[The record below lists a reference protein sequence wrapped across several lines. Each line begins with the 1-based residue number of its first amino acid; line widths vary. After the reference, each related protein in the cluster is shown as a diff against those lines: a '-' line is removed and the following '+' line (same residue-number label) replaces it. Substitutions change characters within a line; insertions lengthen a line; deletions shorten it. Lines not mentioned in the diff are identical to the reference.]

1 MINKNKENGSLLK
14 KLLWWIPIIILGLMF
29 ALGACTRRENKII
42 PDKNT
47 GQAESTQS
55 KSIDKESGT
64 KQSVEIKETQGQKK
78 HKQKNN
84 KSKKRKNKKQ
94 IQESVSKSSDETSS
108 QEIESTKDSTVET
121 GENGSINNV
130 EENGNYTSKDDVALY
145 IHTYGKLPLNYITKA
160 EAQEMGWDPEKG
172 NLSDVLPGM
181 SIGGSAFGNYEGNL
195 PRATGRRYFECDI
208 DYEGG
213 YRGAKRLIYSNDGL
227 VFYTEDHYK
236 TFEQLY

>member
-1 MINKNKENGSLLK
+1 MTNKENGSLLK

-29 ALGACTRRENKII
+29 ALGACTRRENKIV

-55 KSIDKESGT
+55 KSIAKESGT

-108 QEIESTKDSTVET
+108 QEIESTQDSTVEA
-121 GENGSINNV
+121 GENGSINV

-160 EAQEMGWDPEKG
+160 KAQEMGWDPEKG

>member
-1 MINKNKENGSLLK
+1 MTNKENGSLLK

-55 KSIDKESGT
+55 KSIAKESGT

-94 IQESVSKSSDETSS
+94 IQESVSESSDETSS

-121 GENGSINNV
+121 GENGSINV

-145 IHTYGKLPLNYITKA
+145 IHTYSKLPLNYITKA
-160 EAQEMGWDPEKG
+160 KAQEMGWDPEKG
-172 NLSDVLPGM
+172 NLSDILPGM

-208 DYEGG
+208 DYNGG
-213 YRGAKRLIYSNDGL
+213 YRGAKRLVYSNDGL
-227 VFYTEDHYK
+227 VFYTEDHYN
-236 TFEQLY
+236 TFEQIY

>member
-1 MINKNKENGSLLK
+1 MTNKENGSLLK

-55 KSIDKESGT
+55 KSIAKESGT

-94 IQESVSKSSDETSS
+94 IQESVSESSDETSS

-121 GENGSINNV
+121 GENGSINV

-145 IHTYGKLPLNYITKA
+145 IHTYSKLPLNYITKA
-160 EAQEMGWDPEKG
+160 KAQEMGWDPEKG
-172 NLSDVLPGM
+172 NLSDILPGM

>member
-1 MINKNKENGSLLK
+1 MTNKNKENGSLLK

-55 KSIDKESGT
+55 KSIAKESGT

-94 IQESVSKSSDETSS
+94 IQESVSESSDETSI
-108 QEIESTKDSTVET
+108 QEIESTQDSTVEA
-121 GENGSINNV
+121 GENGSINV

-160 EAQEMGWDPEKG
+160 KAQEMGWDPEKG

>member
-1 MINKNKENGSLLK
+1 MTNKNKENRSLLK

-42 PDKNT
+42 TDKNT

-55 KSIDKESGT
+55 KSIAKESGT

-78 HKQKNN
+78 HRQKNN

-94 IQESVSKSSDETSS
+94 IQESVSESADETSS

-121 GENGSINNV
+121 GENGSINV

-160 EAQEMGWDPEKG
+160 KAQEMGWDPEKG

>member
-1 MINKNKENGSLLK
+1 MTNKNKENGSLLK

-29 ALGACTRRENKII
+29 ALGACTRRENKIV

-55 KSIDKESGT
+55 KSIAKESGT

-84 KSKKRKNKKQ
+84 KSKRRKNKKQ
-94 IQESVSKSSDETSS
+94 IQESVSESVDETSS
-108 QEIESTKDSTVET
+108 QEIESTQDPTVEA
-121 GENGSINNV
+121 GENGSINV

-160 EAQEMGWDPEKG
+160 KAQEMGWDPEKG

-227 VFYTEDHYK
+227 VFYTEDHYN

>member
-1 MINKNKENGSLLK
+1 MTKKENGSLLK

-55 KSIDKESGT
+55 KSIAKESGT

-94 IQESVSKSSDETSS
+94 IQESVSESADETSS
-108 QEIESTKDSTVET
+108 QEIESTKDSTVEA
-121 GENGSINNV
+121 GENGSINV

-160 EAQEMGWDPEKG
+160 KAQEMGWDPEKG

>member
-1 MINKNKENGSLLK
+1 MTNKENGSLLK

-55 KSIDKESGT
+55 KSIAKESGT

-78 HKQKNN
+78 HRQKNN

-94 IQESVSKSSDETSS
+94 IQESVSESADETSS

-121 GENGSINNV
+121 GENGSINV
-130 EENGNYTSKDDVALY
+130 EESGNYTSKDDVALY

-160 EAQEMGWDPEKG
+160 KAQEMGWDPEKG

>member
-1 MINKNKENGSLLK
+1 MTNKNKENGSLLK

-29 ALGACTRRENKII
+29 ALGACTRRENKIV

-55 KSIDKESGT
+55 KSIAKESGT

-78 HKQKNN
+78 HRQKNN

-94 IQESVSKSSDETSS
+94 IQESVSESADETSS
-108 QEIESTKDSTVET
+108 QEIESTQDSTVEA
-121 GENGSINNV
+121 GENGSINV

-160 EAQEMGWDPEKG
+160 KAQEMGWDPEKG

-195 PRATGRRYFECDI
+195 PRATGRKYFECDI

>member
-1 MINKNKENGSLLK
+1 MINKNNENGSLLK

-29 ALGACTRRENKII
+29 ALGACTKRENKII

-55 KSIDKESGT
+55 KSIAKESGT

-94 IQESVSKSSDETSS
+94 IQESASKSSDETSS
-108 QEIESTKDSTVET
+108 QEIESTKDSTVEA
-121 GENGSINNV
+121 GENGSINV

-160 EAQEMGWDPEKG
+160 KAQEMGWDPEKG

>member
-1 MINKNKENGSLLK
+1 MTNKNKENGSLLK

-29 ALGACTRRENKII
+29 ALGACTRRENKIV

-55 KSIDKESGT
+55 KSIAKESGT

-94 IQESVSKSSDETSS
+94 IQESVSESADETSS
-108 QEIESTKDSTVET
+108 QEIESTQDSTVEA
-121 GENGSINNV
+121 GENGSINV

-160 EAQEMGWDPEKG
+160 KAQEMGWDPEKG

>member
-1 MINKNKENGSLLK
+1 MTNKENGSLLK

-29 ALGACTRRENKII
+29 ALGACTRRENKIV

-55 KSIDKESGT
+55 KSIAKESGT

-78 HKQKNN
+78 HRQKNN

-94 IQESVSKSSDETSS
+94 IQESVSESADETSS
-108 QEIESTKDSTVET
+108 QEIESTQDSTVEA
-121 GENGSINNV
+121 GENGSINV

-160 EAQEMGWDPEKG
+160 KAQEMGWDPEKG

>member
-1 MINKNKENGSLLK
+1 MTNKNKENGSLLK

-29 ALGACTRRENKII
+29 ALGACTRRENKIV

-55 KSIDKESGT
+55 KSIAKESGT

-94 IQESVSKSSDETSS
+94 IQESVSESADETSS
-108 QEIESTKDSTVET
+108 QEIESTQDSTVEA
-121 GENGSINNV
+121 GENGSINV

-160 EAQEMGWDPEKG
+160 KAQEMGWDPEKG

-213 YRGAKRLIYSNDGL
+213 YRGAKRLMYSNDGL

>member
-1 MINKNKENGSLLK
+1 MTNKNKENGSLLK

-29 ALGACTRRENKII
+29 ALGACTRRENKIV

-55 KSIDKESGT
+55 KSIAKESGT

-94 IQESVSKSSDETSS
+94 IQESVSELSDETSS
-108 QEIESTKDSTVET
+108 QEIESTQDSTVET
-121 GENGSINNV
+121 GENGSINV

-160 EAQEMGWDPEKG
+160 KAQEMGWDPEKG

>member
-1 MINKNKENGSLLK
+1 MTNKENGSLLK

-55 KSIDKESGT
+55 KSIAKESGT
-64 KQSVEIKETQGQKK
+64 KQSVEIKETQGQKN

-94 IQESVSKSSDETSS
+94 IQESVSESSDETSS

-121 GENGSINNV
+121 GENGSINV
-130 EENGNYTSKDDVALY
+130 EESGNYTSKDDVALY

-160 EAQEMGWDPEKG
+160 KAQEMGWDPEKG

>member
-1 MINKNKENGSLLK
+1 MTNKNKENGSLLK

-55 KSIDKESGT
+55 KSIAKESGT

-84 KSKKRKNKKQ
+84 KSKKRKNRKQ
-94 IQESVSKSSDETSS
+94 IQESVSESSDETSN
-108 QEIESTKDSTVET
+108 QEIESAKDSTVET
-121 GENGSINNV
+121 GENRSINV

-160 EAQEMGWDPEKG
+160 KAQEMGWDPEKG

>member
-1 MINKNKENGSLLK
+1 MTNKNKENGSLLK

-29 ALGACTRRENKII
+29 ALGACTRRENKIV

-55 KSIDKESGT
+55 KSIAKESGT

-78 HKQKNN
+78 HRQKNN

-94 IQESVSKSSDETSS
+94 IQESVSESADETSS
-108 QEIESTKDSTVET
+108 QEIESTQDSTVEA
-121 GENGSINNV
+121 GENGSINV

-160 EAQEMGWDPEKG
+160 KAQEMGWDPEKG

-213 YRGAKRLIYSNDGL
+213 YRGAKRLMYSNDGL
-227 VFYTEDHYK
+227 VFYKEDHYK

>member
-1 MINKNKENGSLLK
+1 MTNKNKENGSLLK

-55 KSIDKESGT
+55 KSIAKESGT
-64 KQSVEIKETQGQKK
+64 KQSVELKETQGQKK

-94 IQESVSKSSDETSS
+94 IQESVSESSDETNN
-108 QEIESTKDSTVET
+108 QEIESAKDSTVET
-121 GENGSINNV
+121 GENGSINV

-160 EAQEMGWDPEKG
+160 KAQEMGWDPEKG

>member
-1 MINKNKENGSLLK
+1 MTNKNKENGSLLK

-29 ALGACTRRENKII
+29 ALGACTRQESKSISAESFS
-42 PDKNT
+42 NT
-47 GQAESTQS
+47 ESTQS
-55 KSIDKESGT
+55 KNISDESTSKHSEEITGT
-64 KQSVEIKETQGQKK
+64 QSQKK

-84 KSKKRKNKKQ
+84 KSKKHKKQ
-94 IQESVSKSSDETSS
+94 SQESSSETLEETSTES
-108 QEIESTKDSTVET
+108 ESTQEYET
-121 GENGSINNV
+121 AESREESV

-145 IHTYGKLPLNYITKA
+145 IHTYKKLPVNYITKA
-160 EAQEMGWDPEKG
+160 QAQEMGWDPEKG

-195 PRATGRRYFECDI
+195 PRASGRRYFECDI
-208 DYEGG
+208 DYDGG
-213 YRGAKRLIYSNDGL
+213 YRGPKRLIYSNDGL

>member
-1 MINKNKENGSLLK
+1 MTNKENGSLLK

-29 ALGACTRRENKII
+29 ALGACTRRENKIV

-55 KSIDKESGT
+55 KSIAKESST

-78 HKQKNN
+78 HRQKNN
-84 KSKKRKNKKQ
+84 KLKKRKNKKQ
-94 IQESVSKSSDETSS
+94 IQESVSESSDETSS
-108 QEIESTKDSTVET
+108 QEIESTKDSTVEA
-121 GENGSINNV
+121 GENGNINV

-160 EAQEMGWDPEKG
+160 KAQEMGWDPEKG

>member
-1 MINKNKENGSLLK
+1 MTNKNKENGSLLK

-55 KSIDKESGT
+55 KSIAKESGT

-84 KSKKRKNKKQ
+84 KSKRRKNKKQ
-94 IQESVSKSSDETSS
+94 IQESVSESSDETSS
-108 QEIESTKDSTVET
+108 QEIESTQDSTVET
-121 GENGSINNV
+121 GENGSINV

-160 EAQEMGWDPEKG
+160 KAQEMGWDPEKG

-227 VFYTEDHYK
+227 VFYTEDHYN

>member
-1 MINKNKENGSLLK
+1 MTNKNKENGSLLK

-29 ALGACTRRENKII
+29 ALGACTRRENKIV

-55 KSIDKESGT
+55 KSIAKESGT

-94 IQESVSKSSDETSS
+94 IQESVSESSDETSS
-108 QEIESTKDSTVET
+108 QEIESTQDSTVEA
-121 GENGSINNV
+121 GENGSINV

-160 EAQEMGWDPEKG
+160 KAQEMGWDPEKG

>member
-1 MINKNKENGSLLK
+1 MTNKNKENGSLLK

-29 ALGACTRRENKII
+29 ALGACTRRENKIV

-55 KSIDKESGT
+55 KGIAKESGT

-84 KSKKRKNKKQ
+84 KSKRRKNKKQ
-94 IQESVSKSSDETSS
+94 IQESVSESSDETSS
-108 QEIESTKDSTVET
+108 QEIESTQDSTVET
-121 GENGSINNV
+121 GENGSINV

-160 EAQEMGWDPEKG
+160 KAQEMGWDPEKG

>member
-1 MINKNKENGSLLK
+1 MTNKENGSLLK

-55 KSIDKESGT
+55 KSIAKESGT

-78 HKQKNN
+78 HRQKNN

-94 IQESVSKSSDETSS
+94 IQESVSESSDETSS
-108 QEIESTKDSTVET
+108 QEIESTKDSTVEA
-121 GENGSINNV
+121 GENGSINV

-160 EAQEMGWDPEKG
+160 KAQEMGWDPEKG

-195 PRATGRRYFECDI
+195 PRASTRRYFECDI

>member
-1 MINKNKENGSLLK
+1 MTNKNKENGSLLK

-55 KSIDKESGT
+55 KSIAKESGT

-78 HKQKNN
+78 HRQKNN

-94 IQESVSKSSDETSS
+94 IQESVSESADETSS
-108 QEIESTKDSTVET
+108 QEIESTQDSTVEA
-121 GENGSINNV
+121 GENGSINV

-160 EAQEMGWDPEKG
+160 KAQEMGWDPEKG

>member
-1 MINKNKENGSLLK
+1 MTNKNKENGSLLK

-29 ALGACTRRENKII
+29 ALGACTRRENKIV

-55 KSIDKESGT
+55 KSIAKESGT

-84 KSKKRKNKKQ
+84 KSKRRKNKKQ
-94 IQESVSKSSDETSS
+94 IQESVSESVDETSS
-108 QEIESTKDSTVET
+108 QEIESTQDPTVEA
-121 GENGSINNV
+121 GENGSINV

-160 EAQEMGWDPEKG
+160 KAQEMGWDPEKG

>member
-1 MINKNKENGSLLK
+1 MTNKENGSLLK

-55 KSIDKESGT
+55 KSIAKESGT

-94 IQESVSKSSDETSS
+94 IQESVSESSDETSS
-108 QEIESTKDSTVET
+108 QEIESAKDSTVET
-121 GENGSINNV
+121 GENGSVNV

-160 EAQEMGWDPEKG
+160 KAQEMGWDPEKG

>member
-1 MINKNKENGSLLK
+1 MTNKNKENGSLLK

-55 KSIDKESGT
+55 KSIAKESGT

-94 IQESVSKSSDETSS
+94 IQESVSESSDETSS
-108 QEIESTKDSTVET
+108 QEIESTKDSTVEA
-121 GENGSINNV
+121 GENGSINV

-160 EAQEMGWDPEKG
+160 KAQEMGWDPEKG

>member
-1 MINKNKENGSLLK
+1 
-14 KLLWWIPIIILGLMF
+14 MF

-55 KSIDKESGT
+55 KSIAKESGT

-78 HKQKNN
+78 HRQKNN

-94 IQESVSKSSDETSS
+94 IQESVSESSDETSS

-121 GENGSINNV
+121 GENGSINV
-130 EENGNYTSKDDVALY
+130 EESGNYTSKDDVALY

-160 EAQEMGWDPEKG
+160 KAQEMGWDPEKG

>member
-55 KSIDKESGT
+55 KSIAKESGT

-94 IQESVSKSSDETSS
+94 IQESVSESADETSS
-108 QEIESTKDSTVET
+108 QEIESTKDSTVEA
-121 GENGSINNV
+121 GENGSINV

-160 EAQEMGWDPEKG
+160 KAQEMGWDPEKG

>member
-1 MINKNKENGSLLK
+1 MTNKENGSLLK

-29 ALGACTRRENKII
+29 ALGACTRRENKIV

-55 KSIDKESGT
+55 KSIAKESGT

-94 IQESVSKSSDETSS
+94 IQESVSESADETSS

-121 GENGSINNV
+121 GENGSINV

-160 EAQEMGWDPEKG
+160 KAQEMGWDPEKG

>member
-29 ALGACTRRENKII
+29 ALGACTKRENKII

-55 KSIDKESGT
+55 KSIAKESGT

-94 IQESVSKSSDETSS
+94 IQESVSESSDETSS
-108 QEIESTKDSTVET
+108 QEIESTKDSTVEA
-121 GENGSINNV
+121 GENGSINV

-160 EAQEMGWDPEKG
+160 KAQEMGWDPEKG

-195 PRATGRRYFECDI
+195 PRAPGRRYFECDI

>member
-1 MINKNKENGSLLK
+1 MTNKNKENGSLLK

-29 ALGACTRRENKII
+29 ALGACTRRENKIV

-55 KSIDKESGT
+55 KSIAKESGT

-78 HKQKNN
+78 HRQKNN

-94 IQESVSKSSDETSS
+94 IQESVSESADETSS
-108 QEIESTKDSTVET
+108 QEIESTQDSTVEA
-121 GENGSINNV
+121 GENGSINV

-160 EAQEMGWDPEKG
+160 KAQEMGWDPEKG

>member
-29 ALGACTRRENKII
+29 ALGACTKRENKII

-55 KSIDKESGT
+55 KSIAKESGT

-94 IQESVSKSSDETSS
+94 IQESASKSSDETSS
-108 QEIESTKDSTVET
+108 QEIESTKDSTVEA
-121 GENGSINNV
+121 GENGSINV

-160 EAQEMGWDPEKG
+160 KAQEMGWDPEKG

>member
-1 MINKNKENGSLLK
+1 MTNKNKENGSLLK

-29 ALGACTRRENKII
+29 ALGACTRRENKIV

-55 KSIDKESGT
+55 KSIAKESGT

-94 IQESVSKSSDETSS
+94 IQESVSESADETSS
-108 QEIESTKDSTVET
+108 QEIESTKDSTVEA
-121 GENGSINNV
+121 GENGSINV

-160 EAQEMGWDPEKG
+160 KAQEMGWDLEKG